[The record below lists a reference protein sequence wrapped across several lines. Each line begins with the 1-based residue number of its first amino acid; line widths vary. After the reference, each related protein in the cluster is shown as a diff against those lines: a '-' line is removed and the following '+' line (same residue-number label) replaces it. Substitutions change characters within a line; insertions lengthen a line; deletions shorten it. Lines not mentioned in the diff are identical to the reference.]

1 MTGMTLIEL
10 AGQAEKEGIT
20 LAEVISRTLDPRELD
35 LMQAQ
40 LADELS
46 ENYRNIEDFMSD
58 IEVPS
63 LGELMNLEE
72 AGESRVES
80 TA

>member
-1 MTGMTLIEL
+1 MTGMTLVEL

-46 ENYRNIEDFMSD
+46 KNYRNIEDFMSD

>member
-1 MTGMTLIEL
+1 MAGVTLVEL
-10 AGQAEKEGIT
+10 ASQAEKEGIT

-35 LMQAQ
+35 LMQAE

-46 ENYRNIEDFMSD
+46 ENYQNIEGFMSG

-63 LGELMNLEE
+63 IGELMNIEE
-72 AGESRVES
+72 TCESRVES
-80 TA
+80 IA

>member
-1 MTGMTLIEL
+1 MAGMTLVEL
-10 AGQAEKEGIT
+10 AGQAEKEGVT

-35 LMQAQ
+35 LMQAE

-46 ENYRNIEDFMSD
+46 ENYRNIEDFMSG

>member
-1 MTGMTLIEL
+1 MASVTLVEL
-10 AGQAEKEGIT
+10 ASQAEKEGIT

-35 LMQAQ
+35 LMQAE
-40 LADELS
+40 LTDELS
-46 ENYRNIEDFMSD
+46 ENYRNIEGFMSG

-72 AGESRVES
+72 VDESRVES

>member
-1 MTGMTLIEL
+1 MASMTLVEL
-10 AGQAEKEGIT
+10 ASQAEKEGIT

-35 LMQAQ
+35 LMQAE

-46 ENYRNIEDFMSD
+46 ENYRNIEEFMSG

-63 LGELMNLEE
+63 IGELMNLEE

-80 TA
+80 IS

>member
-1 MTGMTLIEL
+1 MAGMTLVEL

-46 ENYRNIEDFMSD
+46 ENYRNIEDFMSG

>member
-1 MTGMTLIEL
+1 MARVTLVEL
-10 AGQAEKEGIT
+10 ASQAEKEGIT

-35 LMQAQ
+35 LMQAE

-46 ENYRNIEDFMSD
+46 ENYRNIEDFMSG

>member
-1 MTGMTLIEL
+1 MASVTLVEL
-10 AGQAEKEGIT
+10 ASQAEKEGIT
-20 LAEVISRTLDPRELD
+20 LAEIISRALDPRELD
-35 LMQAQ
+35 LMQAE

-46 ENYRNIEDFMSD
+46 ENYRNIEEFMSG

-63 LGELMNLEE
+63 IGELMNLEE

-80 TA
+80 IS

>member
-1 MTGMTLIEL
+1 MGLVS
-10 AGQAEKEGIT
+10 QAETEGVT

-35 LMQAQ
+35 LMQAE

-46 ENYRNIEDFMSD
+46 ENYRNIEGFMSG

-63 LGELMNLEE
+63 LEDLMSSEE
-72 AGESRVES
+72 ARESPIES
-80 TA
+80 VS

>member
-1 MTGMTLIEL
+1 MASMTLVEL

-35 LMQAQ
+35 LMQAEI
-40 LADELS
+40 ADELS
-46 ENYRNIEDFMSD
+46 ENYRNIEGFMSG

-63 LGELMNLEE
+63 IGELMNLEE

>member
-1 MTGMTLIEL
+1 MASMTLVEL

-20 LAEVISRTLDPRELD
+20 LAEVISKTLDQRELD
-35 LMQAQ
+35 LMQAE

-46 ENYRNIEDFMSD
+46 ENYRNIEGFMSG

-63 LGELMNLEE
+63 IGELMNLEE

>member
-1 MTGMTLIEL
+1 MAGVTLVEL
-10 AGQAEKEGIT
+10 ASQAEKEGIT

-35 LMQAQ
+35 LMQAE

-46 ENYRNIEDFMSD
+46 ENYRNIEEFMNG

-63 LGELMNLEE
+63 IGELMNLEE
-72 AGESRVES
+72 TCESRVES
-80 TA
+80 IA

>member
-1 MTGMTLIEL
+1 MARATLVDL
-10 AGQAEKEGIT
+10 VSQAEKEGIT
-20 LAEVISRTLDPRELD
+20 LAEVISRSLSPKELD
-35 LMQAQ
+35 LMQTE

-46 ENYRNIEDFMSD
+46 KNYRNIEEFMSGV
-58 IEVPS
+58 EVPS
-63 LGELMNLEE
+63 LGELMNLED

>member
-1 MTGMTLIEL
+1 MAGMTLVEL
-10 AGQAEKEGIT
+10 ASQAEKEGIT
-20 LAEVISRTLDPRELD
+20 LAEVISKTLDPRELD
-35 LMQAQ
+35 LMQTE

-46 ENYRNIEDFMSD
+46 ENYRNIEGFMSGV
-58 IEVPS
+58 EVPS

>member
-1 MTGMTLIEL
+1 MASMTLVEL

-20 LAEVISRTLDPRELD
+20 LAEVISRTLDSRELD
-35 LMQAQ
+35 LMQAE

-46 ENYRNIEDFMSD
+46 ENYRNIEGFMSG

-63 LGELMNLEE
+63 IGELMNLEE

>member
-1 MTGMTLIEL
+1 MASVTLVEL
-10 AGQAEKEGIT
+10 ASQAEKEGIT

-35 LMQAQ
+35 LMQAE

-46 ENYRNIEDFMSD
+46 ENYRNIEGFMSG

-63 LGELMNLEE
+63 LGELVNLEE
-72 AGESRVES
+72 TCESQVES
-80 TA
+80 IA

>member
-1 MTGMTLIEL
+1 MAGMTLVEL

-35 LMQAQ
+35 LMQAE

-46 ENYRNIEDFMSD
+46 ENYRNIEGFMSG

>member
-1 MTGMTLIEL
+1 MARVTLVEL
-10 AGQAEKEGIT
+10 ASQAEKEGIT
-20 LAEVISRTLDPRELD
+20 LAEVISRTLEPRELD
-35 LMQAQ
+35 LMQAE

-46 ENYRNIEDFMSD
+46 ENYRNIEGFMGE

-63 LGELMNLEE
+63 LGDLMDLQE
-72 AGESRVES
+72 ASESRVES

>member
-1 MTGMTLIEL
+1 MARVTLVEL
-10 AGQAEKEGIT
+10 ASQAEKEGIT

-35 LMQAQ
+35 LMQAE

-46 ENYRNIEDFMSD
+46 ENYRSIEGFMSEV
-58 IEVPS
+58 EVPS

-72 AGESRVES
+72 AVES

>member
-1 MTGMTLIEL
+1 MAPVTLVDL
-10 AGQAEKEGIT
+10 VSQAEKEGIT
-20 LAEVISRTLDPRELD
+20 LAEVISKTLDPRELD
-35 LMQAQ
+35 LMQAE
-40 LADELS
+40 LAHELS
-46 ENYRNIEDFMSD
+46 ENYRNIEEFMSGV
-58 IEVPS
+58 EVPS

>member
-1 MTGMTLIEL
+1 MASMTLVEL
-10 AGQAEKEGIT
+10 VSQAEKEGVT
-20 LAEVISRTLDPRELD
+20 LAEIISRTLDPRELD
-35 LMQAQ
+35 LMQAE

-46 ENYRNIEDFMSD
+46 ENYRNIEGFMGG

-63 LGELMNLEE
+63 IGELMNLEE

>member
-1 MTGMTLIEL
+1 MASVTLVEL
-10 AGQAEKEGIT
+10 ASQAEKEGIT

-35 LMQAQ
+35 LMQAE

-46 ENYRNIEDFMSD
+46 ENYRNIEGFMSG

>member
-1 MTGMTLIEL
+1 MARVTLVEL
-10 AGQAEKEGIT
+10 ASQAEKKGIT
-20 LAEVISRTLDPRELD
+20 LAEVISRTLDSRELD
-35 LMQAQ
+35 LMQAE

-46 ENYRNIEDFMSD
+46 ENYRNIEGFMSG

-63 LGELMNLEE
+63 LGELMDFEE
-72 AGESRVES
+72 ADESRVES

>member
-1 MTGMTLIEL
+1 MASVTLVEL
-10 AGQAEKEGIT
+10 ASQAEKEGIT

-35 LMQAQ
+35 LMQAE

-46 ENYRNIEDFMSD
+46 ENYRNIEGFMSG

-63 LGELMNLEE
+63 IGELMNLEE

>member
-1 MTGMTLIEL
+1 MAGMTLVEL
-10 AGQAEKEGIT
+10 ASQAEKEGIT

-35 LMQAQ
+35 LMQAE

-46 ENYRNIEDFMSD
+46 ENYRNIEDFMSG

>member
-1 MTGMTLIEL
+1 MARVTLVEL
-10 AGQAEKEGIT
+10 ASQAEREGIT
-20 LAEVISRTLDPRELD
+20 LAEVISKTLDPRELD
-35 LMQAQ
+35 LMQAE

-46 ENYRNIEDFMSD
+46 ENYRNIEGFMSG

-63 LGELMNLEE
+63 IGELMNLEE

-80 TA
+80 IA

>member
-1 MTGMTLIEL
+1 MTSVTLVEL
-10 AGQAEKEGIT
+10 ASQAEKEGIT

-35 LMQAQ
+35 LMQAE

-46 ENYRNIEDFMSD
+46 ENYRNIEGFMSG

-63 LGELMNLEE
+63 IGELMNLEE

-80 TA
+80 IA

>member
-1 MTGMTLIEL
+1 MAGKTLVEL
-10 AGQAEKEGIT
+10 ASQAEKEGIT

-35 LMQAQ
+35 LMQAE
-40 LADELS
+40 LADQLS
-46 ENYRNIEDFMSD
+46 ENYRNIEDFMSGID
-58 IEVPS
+58 VPS

-72 AGESRVES
+72 AGESPVES

>member
-1 MTGMTLIEL
+1 MAPVTLVNL
-10 AGQAEKEGIT
+10 VSQAEKEGIT
-20 LAEVISRTLDPRELD
+20 LAEIISRTLDPRELD
-35 LMQAQ
+35 LMQAE
-40 LADELS
+40 LAHELS
-46 ENYRNIEDFMSD
+46 ENYRNIEEFMSGV
-58 IEVPS
+58 EVPS

>member
-1 MTGMTLIEL
+1 MTLVEL
-10 AGQAEKEGIT
+10 VSQAEKEGIT
-20 LAEVISRTLDPRELD
+20 LAEVMSRALDPRELD
-35 LMQAQ
+35 LMQAE

-46 ENYRNIEDFMSD
+46 ENYRNIEGFMSG

-63 LGELMNLEE
+63 IGELMNLEE
-72 AGESRVES
+72 ACESRVES

>member
-1 MTGMTLIEL
+1 MTSVTLVEL
-10 AGQAEKEGIT
+10 ASQAEKEGIT

-35 LMQAQ
+35 LMQAE

-46 ENYRNIEDFMSD
+46 ENYRNIEGFMSG

-63 LGELMNLEE
+63 IGELMNLEE
-72 AGESRVES
+72 AGESRDES